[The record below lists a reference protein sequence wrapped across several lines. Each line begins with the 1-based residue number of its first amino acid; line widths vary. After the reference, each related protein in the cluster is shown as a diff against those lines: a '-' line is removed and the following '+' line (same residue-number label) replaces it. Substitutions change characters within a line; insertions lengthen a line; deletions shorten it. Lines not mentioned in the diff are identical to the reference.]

1 MSLVQRIV
9 FGQIKKNSR
18 VIDCGCGDG
27 SLLADLIQKKDCEG
41 YGIEQQFA
49 QCMSAMGRGIPVFQG
64 DILDG
69 LRSFEDNAFDVA
81 ILSQTLQQVLDPIT
95 VIHELCRVSKHVVVT
110 FPNFGYWKVRWQL
123 LVSGFSPKTKH
134 LPYDWHNT
142 PNIRVITIKDFKA
155 LCSKND
161 IQIVKE
167 IPLAKGQLQRLI
179 FPLILTN
186 FFTEKGI
193 FMIQKAHGT
202 LHEKPRAIGGL

>member
-27 SLLADLIQKKDCEG
+27 ALLADLIQKKHCDG
-41 YGIEQQFA
+41 YGIEQQFT

-69 LRSFEDNAFDVA
+69 LRSFDDQAFDVA
-81 ILSQTLQQVLDPIT
+81 ILSQTLQQVLNPID
-95 VIHELCRVSKHVVVT
+95 VIIEMCRVSKQAIVT
-110 FPNFGYWKVRWQL
+110 FPNFGYWRVRWQL
-123 LVSGFSPKTKH
+123 LFSGYSPKTKH

-155 LCSKND
+155 LCRKND
-161 IQIVKE
+161 IHIIKE
-167 IPLAKGQLQRLI
+167 IPMAKRQLQRLV

-193 FMIQKAHGT
+193 FIIQKHKKTIA
-202 LHEKPRAIGGL
+202 